1 MLTNVPVIF
10 ISEENPMYSKL
21 RLSRAADVR
30 AVLVAL
36 AMFVMCSTMSS
47 AVQSARTA
55 DDDRLAGVVK
65 AEYRARRQQLLSRI
79 KDGVVVMIGARED
92 EFGEVGRF
100 RQKNDFMYLTGVETP
115 AAYLALVPAG
125 LLGERAAQETLF
137 IPARNR
143 FQERWTGPQIG
154 PGAEGQAAF
163 GFQEVTDNAKLNEVL
178 NELFKSPAF
187 KATGGKPAAKLYT
200 ILPQGTTADI
210 QRETSFVSALRQN
223 YPGLQIVDVSPLIA
237 EMRKVK
243 SAAEIALLQKAID
256 ITGEAQ
262 RAAAAQIRPGAFEY
276 EAQAAL
282 EAAFTRNG
290 SERPGFPSIVGS
302 GIYSTVLHYDQNH
315 KKIDAGDMVV
325 VDIGAEFSYYT
336 ADITRTYP
344 ASGKFTPRQ
353 REIYQLVLDA
363 QRAAERAFKPGDTLA
378 QLHRV
383 AVETIKASPLRD
395 RQGNTLERYFIHGLG
410 HWLGMDVHD
419 VGNYANL
426 PVGAVFTI
434 EPGIYIPEEKLGVR
448 IEDDYLVTEKGLVK
462 LSRAIPSEPDE
473 IERIMQS
480 HAKAATATAP
490 QKK

>member
-1 MLTNVPVIF
+1 MNF
-10 ISEENPMYSKL
+10 KL
-21 RLSRAADVR
+21 RLQRAAGVR
-30 AVLVAL
+30 AAFIAL
-36 AMFVMCSTMSS
+36 ATFVMFSTISPAS
-47 AVQSARTA
+47 RPAKAA
-55 DDDRLAGVVK
+55 DDDRLAGIAK
-65 AEYRARRQQLLSRI
+65 AEYRARRQELMSRI

-115 AAYLALVPAG
+115 AAYVVLVPAG
-125 LLGERAAQETLF
+125 LIGERPAQETLF

-143 FQERWTGPQIG
+143 FQEKWTGPQIG

-163 GFQEVTDNAKLNEVL
+163 GFQEVADNAKLNEVL
-178 NELFKSPAF
+178 NGFFKS
-187 KATGGKPAAKLYT
+187 TGGKPAVKLYT
-200 ILPQGTTADI
+200 IVAQGTTVDI
-210 QRETSFVSALRQN
+210 QRETTFVSTLRQN
-223 YPGLQIVDVSPLIA
+223 YTGIQIVDVTPIIG

-262 RAAAAQIRPGAFEY
+262 RDAAAQIRPGAFEY

-302 GIYSTVLHYDQNH
+302 GFYSTVLHYDQNH
-315 KKIDAGDMVV
+315 KKIDAGDTVV

-363 QRAAERAFKPGDTLA
+363 QRAAERAYKPGQTIA

-383 AVETIKASPLRD
+383 AVETIKSSPLRD
-395 RQGNTLERYFIHGLG
+395 KEGNTLERYFIHGLG

-419 VGNYANL
+419 VGNYTNL

-480 HAKAATATAP
+480 RAKAAAAAP